1 MKKIMR
7 IILALSLVMLCG
19 CGNKFKG
26 KIVEKTAGEII
37 EMFKNGESFLMY
49 ARQKDCET
57 CARFKI
63 TLQDLISEYDLT
75 IYSMLGDDETQTDNI
90 NAVIYNYLIRLEYT
104 PTFYIIKDGKVVHY
118 DEKGKSLVEYDY
130 LKSMLETYDVLPK

>member
-1 MKKIMR
+1 MKKIVKV
-7 IILALSLVMLCG
+7 ILVLSLMMLYG

-26 KIVEKTAGEII
+26 KIVEKNAGEII

-63 TLQDLISEYDLT
+63 TLQDLISDYDLT
-75 IYSMLGDDETQTDNI
+75 IYSMLGDDESQTDSI

-104 PTFYIIKDGKVVHY
+104 PIFYIVRDGKVVHY
-118 DEKGKSLVEYDY
+118 DEQGKSLVEYDY
-130 LKSMLETYDVLPK
+130 LKKMLEDYDVLPK